1 MNELFL
7 IVTALTVSA
16 DAFFCAVSLS
26 LGGGKK
32 LSLLA
37 GISCTVLCLCLASG
51 LLGTVLSD
59 VFSEE
64 VTLVGGLILA
74 AVGIYNLMG
83 ETTRINSRKSV
94 YGQSLFVGIAVGLD
108 GAVATLSLTM
118 MGYSPILV
126 AAIVTGAHA
135 LSVLAGISLSENV
148 KLLKIRRIKALAPIL
163 LIALGIYKILS
174 VFI

>member
-1 MNELFL
+1 MAL
-7 IVTALTVSA
+7 IPHSSAFPIALP
-16 DAFFCAVSLS
+16 
-26 LGGGKK
+26 
-32 LSLLA
+32 SLLLVA
-37 GISCTVLCLCLASG
+37 DNLLSPLPFLAQPCLASG

-83 ETTRINSRKSV
+83 ETTRINSRKSA